1 MGGHHES
8 CRFEGLRPLACEGLP
23 LAGTA
28 TAARPT
34 STGSGGGTWGDG
46 LDNCV
51 QASSGLSGTTYA
63 AALATPCR
71 RGRSHRQATTG
82 PTSPATTK
90 DTHGTVP
97 TRRAA
102 TAAPKEAAEAL
113 EGAGAREAASPGDAA
128 SPACPSPTTEAARYT
143 PWPPPHPHSQVH
155 THGKRPIQ
163 SKVLDLMG

>member
-8 CRFEGLRPLACEGLP
+8 CGFEGLRPLACEGLP

-28 TAARPT
+28 TTARPT
-34 STGSGGGTWGDG
+34 STGNGGGTWRDG
-46 LDNCV
+46 LRDCV
-51 QASSGLSGTTYA
+51 QATPGLPGTTYA
-63 AALATPCR
+63 AALATSCR
-71 RGRSHRQATTG
+71 RGRSHRQTST

-128 SPACPSPTTEAARYT
+128 PPACPSPTTEAARYT
-143 PWPPPHPHSQVH
+143 PCPPPTRTVKR
-155 THGKRPIQ
+155 THMGSGQ
-163 SKVLDLMG
+163 YKVRYLI